1 MLPGEV
7 EIMRKSRMLNNSST
21 MNGTK
26 NGVTLPVDSSHNKRK
41 RSLEDQSAEAQNTKR
56 GKVFTR
62 VPEDELVLIE
72 DGNDGAIVIE
82 DD

>member
-7 EIMRKSRMLNNSST
+7 EIMRKSRMLSNSLT

-26 NGVTLPVDSSHNKRK
+26 NGVTLPVNNSHNKRK
-41 RSLEDQSAEAQNTKR
+41 RSLEDQPVEVHNTKR
-56 GKVFTR
+56 GKVFTG
-62 VPEDELVLIE
+62 VPEDELVLVE